1 MIPYHFHYPDHS
13 QYIQKTAKMPISFYD
28 ISIGQYL
35 RGLKV
40 LSSILDLAKEHAA
53 AKNIPID
60 ELVEWRLID
69 DMNPLSFQVQYICKT
84 AIKFLNAAAHLDIPV
99 VEDNEKTFTA
109 LEARISSTN
118 ELLRGIDRAS
128 IEGKEDKIA
137 NRLDAASAKWGQFTG
152 SQYLLG
158 NNLPNFYFH
167 LVTAYDILRAKGVE
181 LAKRDYLRPH
191 FTPFV
196 NN

>member
-1 MIPYHFHYPDHS
+1 
-13 QYIQKTAKMPISFYD
+13 MPISFYD
-28 ISIGQYL
+28 ISVGAHL

-40 LSSILDLAKEHAA
+40 LSHILDLAKAHAA

-69 DMNPLSFQVQYICKT
+69 DMNPLSFQVQTVCNVAKN
-84 AIKFLNAAAHLDIPV
+84 FLKATTHLEIPV
-99 VEDNEKTFTA
+99 VEDNEKTFA
-109 LEARISSTN
+109 DLEARIASTN
-118 ELLRGIDRAS
+118 ELLSGVDRAS
-128 IEGKEDKIA
+128 VEGNEDKIA
-137 NRLDAASAKWGQFTG
+137 TLPEASAKWGQFTG
-152 SQYLLG
+152 AQFLLG

-181 LAKRDYLRPH
+181 LGKREYLRPH
-191 FTPFV
+191 FASFV